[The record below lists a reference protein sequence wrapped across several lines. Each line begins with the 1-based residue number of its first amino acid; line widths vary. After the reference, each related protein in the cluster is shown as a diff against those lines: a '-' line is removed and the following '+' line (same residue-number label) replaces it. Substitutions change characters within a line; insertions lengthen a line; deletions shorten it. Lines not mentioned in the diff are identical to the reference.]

1 MTQSA
6 QAWGGTR
13 AGASAGRDGHGQKC
27 GAARRRNSGAPG
39 ASLAP
44 PGARPCKG
52 YVFRN
57 LEATNGSDPPPRRG
71 GERGGHCGAGT
82 KRSAANRAERLGAKA
97 GAPPSGRSGAKRRR
111 RRRAESGAPEGR
123 QFKRSEYTERARRL
137 RRPARAEASAANE
150 NRPAAK
156 RGGGGSPGTRQA
168 TEGRGECGA
177 VGFPPKIEQQRP
189 PLPHRTRSSEAL
201 SLARRLQAVFAS
213 GVTGDGDER
222 GQRSEAKHPQGEPE
236 G

>member
-1 MTQSA
+1 MCPGIGPGSLPGPGPRLKNTFPAAISSRGRACPPPGGKGGRKAAHERSGARPDKSRQQNRSADARKGGGRRKRMTQSA

-111 RRRAESGAPEGR
+111 RRRAESGAP
-123 QFKRSEYTERARRL
+123 KATRL
-137 RRPARAEASAANE
+137 
-150 NRPAAK
+150 
-156 RGGGGSPGTRQA
+156 GS
-168 TEGRGECGA
+168 
-177 VGFPPKIEQQRP
+177 F
-189 PLPHRTRSSEAL
+189 
-201 SLARRLQAVFAS
+201 
-213 GVTGDGDER
+213 
-222 GQRSEAKHPQGEPE
+222 
-236 G
+236 